1 VGSCAQAGSRRLGLV
16 ATSNNVRWSQVH
28 ARLNAYR
35 EAWET
40 GTVFAGAIPCSN
52 INLQVPIHVAKTSQ
66 LAREQ
71 VEFGVVEYANRV
83 MKQDLLNHRLTYG
96 NDKGM
101 DTTGEFYDNFQG
113 LLDLTPLA
121 VGSPQYCVEK
131 LVRVHEEFNVDEIT
145 LHIDYATHEQ
155 LMECIRLIGEEVI
168 PEVRRLTKR
177 PALALRLPT
186 ETLRAG
192 HVS

>member
-1 VGSCAQAGSRRLGLV
+1 
-16 ATSNNVRWSQVH
+16 
-28 ARLNAYR
+28 
-35 EAWET
+35 
-40 GTVFAGAIPCSN
+40 
-52 INLQVPIHVAKTSQ
+52 
-66 LAREQ
+66 
-71 VEFGVVEYANRV
+71 
-83 MKQDLLNHRLTYG
+83 
-96 NDKGM
+96 
-101 DTTGEFYDNFQG
+101 
-113 LLDLTPLA
+113 
-121 VGSPQYCVEK
+121 
-131 LVRVHEEFNVDEIT
+131 VDEIT